1 VKAESVPWIPIVVLT
16 VFMAFFSPVYAV
28 LTPNASWYG
37 LGRVGC
43 KLLLMIM
50 PFLYIMGA
58 MLIGRLRGK
67 PFSATILTYLYA
79 AGSGLISVASTDSYP
94 IGNFPLLLYDSVYLA
109 PDVNPWPSIMAP
121 PGSVV
126 QPLVTG
132 GASVPWGSWM
142 PTLFWWGLLYAG
154 LAIIALAQGNIWRR
168 RWIDVEKVPF
178 PQTRIATEL
187 VDKATGIG
195 PFRVRY
201 GTPFLVGS
209 LLGVAYQLPLL
220 LSYMFPWFPDIYGW
234 RTNTCTMGAQWI
246 TPDSPLAGIVGLA
259 QFNKNP
265 AFGAVFYMAPL
276 NVLFGAWFW
285 YLVFAVL
292 MQVAFMMGYY
302 TGITGNPGCGRVWC
316 GTVGYRVGEPFKWN
330 AFSSAGVS
338 TGIFIGYIAINWR
351 YLVETINA
359 AMGKLGKDRLDEF
372 DRTEPTSYRNSWG
385 LFLLGAVLI
394 IGAFMAADVGLPA
407 AILLVVTN
415 VVVAFVC
422 TRSYSLVGF
431 IVPAGSNFYEGPMKM
446 LLNAGA
452 NPNSEWYVAM
462 GMTYSLACEPTTGGG
477 ASTAFITSLGSYQMA
492 SVNKVSVKNVFMIQ
506 LFVCVIAAFISI
518 AGAVWGY
525 YTFGITKMPSQS
537 FYSWYSNY
545 TPDEVA
551 NRPTYEP
558 WLPHMAAGAAFAML
572 LSFLHA
578 RFVWFP
584 LEPLGFLLAT
594 DGHALIE
601 GIWTMTL
608 AAWVAKI
615 ITLRIG
621 GSKLYEKTGTP
632 VAIGFLIG
640 VVLIVILGGAVLV
653 LRYFFPF

>member
-1 VKAESVPWIPIVVLT
+1 L
-16 VFMAFFSPVYAV
+16 FLAFFAPVYAT
-28 LTPNASWYG
+28 LSPNASWYG

-43 KLLLMIM
+43 KLVLMIM
-50 PFLYIMGA
+50 PILYIMGA
-58 MLIGRLRGK
+58 MVIGRFRGK
-67 PFSATILTYLYA
+67 SFSLATFTYLYA
-79 AGSGLISVASTDSYP
+79 AGTGLVGVASTDSYP
-94 IGNFPLLLYDSVYLA
+94 LGNFQEVLYDSVYLA
-109 PDVNPWPSIMAP
+109 KEVNPWPSIMVPA
-121 PGSVV
+121 GSVV
-126 QPLVTG
+126 EPLVNG
-132 GASVPWGSWM
+132 GALVPWGTWM

-154 LAIIALAQGNIWRR
+154 LALIALGQGTIWRR
-168 RWIDVEKVPF
+168 RWIDIEKVPF
-178 PQTRIATEL
+178 PQTRVATEL
-187 VDKATGIG
+187 VDKATGTG
-195 PFRVRY
+195 LFRVRY
-201 GTPFLVGS
+201 DMPFLIGS

-265 AFGAVFYMAPL
+265 AFGAIFYMAPL

-292 MQVAFMMGYY
+292 MQVAFTMGYY
-302 TGITGNPGCGRVWC
+302 TGILGESGCGRVWC
-316 GTVGYRVGEPFKWN
+316 GTTGYRVGEPFKWN

-338 TGIFIGYIAINWR
+338 TGIFIGYVILNWK
-351 YLVETINA
+351 YLAETINA
-359 AMGKLGKDRLDEF
+359 ALGRLGKDRLAEY

-385 LFLLGAVLI
+385 LFLLGAVLVI
-394 IGAFMAADVGLPA
+394 AAFMATEVGLPA

-415 VVVAFVC
+415 VIVSFVC

-446 LLNAGA
+446 LLGGGTQYGNTQ
-452 NPNSEWYVAM
+452 WYVSM
-462 GMTYSLACEPTTGGG
+462 GMTYALACEPTTGGG
-477 ASTAFITSLGSYQMA
+477 TSVPFITSLGSYQMA
-492 SVNKVSVKNVFMIQ
+492 SVNKVSVKNVLKIQ

-518 AGAVWGY
+518 AGAVWGF
-525 YTFGITKMPSQS
+525 YTFGITKMPSSVGS
-537 FYSWYSNY
+537 FYSWYEGY
-545 TPDEVA
+545 TPDQVA

-558 WLPHMAAGAAFAML
+558 WLPHMVAGAAFAML
-572 LSFLHA
+572 LSFLHS

-632 VAIGFLIG
+632 VAIGFIIG